1 MTIRFAAATTAAST
15 HPVVRRV
22 CAVRLSRPAN
32 DNPSA
37 DRNDKLV
44 YEALRHFAQHGIAAA
59 RHAKGRAE
67 EAFFAGDREA
77 YDWWLGICRQ
87 LDRRMA
93 RDCAAGIDSAE
104 AADA

>member
-1 MTIRFAAATTAAST
+1 MTIRFAAANTPAT

-22 CAVRLSRPAN
+22 CSVRLSRPAN
-32 DNPSA
+32 DNPVSN
-37 DRNDKLV
+37 RNDRLV
-44 YEALRHFAQHGIAAA
+44 YEALRHFATHGLAAA

-67 EAFFAGDREA
+67 EAFFEGDREA

-93 RDCAAGIDSAE
+93 RDF
-104 AADA
+104 ADAMETTDHA